1 MLIVKVEQK
10 LQAMNNDN
18 INEGSKPGKETSDK
32 ADQPFDK
39 GKDLADKAEDFFA
52 EKVRKFK
59 SSNAFGK
66 ISDAFGKVEQIMEDK
81 SREFQSGEMGA
92 KFDAFR
98 DNAENQA
105 SEILKKA
112 KEAGRKIGDQVD
124 ESLDAMKG
132 KKGPS
137 GNQNGGGI

>member
-1 MLIVKVEQK
+1 MSDNDK
-10 LQAMNNDN
+10 NN
-18 INEGSKPGKETSDK
+18 ESRPGNETSDK
-32 ADQPFDK
+32 ADQLIDK
-39 GKDLADKAEDFFA
+39 GKDLAEKAEDFFA
-52 EKVRKFK
+52 EKVKKFK
-59 SSNAFGK
+59 SSNAFSK

-81 SREFQSGEMGA
+81 SREFQSGELGA
-92 KFDAFR
+92 KFDAFK

-105 SEILKKA
+105 GELIKKA